1 MTKTANI
8 TAKDLF
14 NASSSSMSLEKATDL
29 TVSGAAVDTIIDT
42 ETGEEKEVAYLFTSE
57 GVYGSISATVLSA
70 MSRLIELIDELGE
83 LDVEVMHR
91 ESKNGRTFL
100 SLYIK

>member
-1 MTKTANI
+1 MTKTANL

-14 NASSSSMSLEKATDL
+14 NASSSSMSLEKATNL

-42 ETGEEKEVAYLFTSE
+42 ETGEEKKVVYLFTSE
-57 GVYGSISATVLSA
+57 GVYGSVSVTVLSIA
-70 MSRLIELIDELGE
+70 NKLVDIIDELGTI
-83 LDVEVMHR
+83 DVEVLHR
-91 ESKNGRTFL
+91 ESKSGRTFL